1 MKALPFLLLLTACD
15 ASERVKFADAEIALP
30 ADQLALPPG
39 PGADEVFANC
49 TACHSTSTM
58 LQQPKLTRE
67 KWQAL
72 IEKMVT
78 VYKAPVDPAAVPKI
92 VDYLVAVQNED

>member
-1 MKALPFLLLLTACD
+1 MKALPFLLLLTAC
-15 ASERVKFADAEIALP
+15 ETREPVKFADAEIVLP
-30 ADQLALPPG
+30 ADQVTLPPG
-39 PGADEVFANC
+39 QGADEVLANC
-49 TACHSTSTM
+49 TACHSSSTM

-72 IEKMVT
+72 IEKMII
-78 VYKAPVDPAAVPKI
+78 VYKAPVDPVAVPKI